1 MLGGDFQRWMLRS
14 RRSAAKG
21 GFDIETEKLVVEYAS
36 TLSRCAPGRAG
47 HRAQSLII
55 ITRAH
60 PERRCTYGTRAA
72 LSTVGKASLRVVAR
86 GCPITLSTRRHN
98 RTPAKPPS
106 MPPKKSNKALAKLQ
120 KQIQRVED
128 ESVKQQQRNRHLRLD
143 VERLGTVLERRTRE
157 RDVAYAELETILER
171 RPSKLKTVQTLTKEH
186 DKLAK
191 RLTKD
196 ARANA
201 ASFTETASTPQATDL
216 WELRVAEEEYQ
227 LEVARLK
234 PLADRLARLDFA
246 LAEEED
252 EDARDRL
259 GVERAA
265 ILSKMRGDDFW
276 EPNQGGGNGQ
286 FG

>member
-1 MLGGDFQRWMLRS
+1 
-14 RRSAAKG
+14 
-21 GFDIETEKLVVEYAS
+21 
-36 TLSRCAPGRAG
+36 
-47 HRAQSLII
+47 
-55 ITRAH
+55 
-60 PERRCTYGTRAA
+60 
-72 LSTVGKASLRVVAR
+72 
-86 GCPITLSTRRHN
+86 
-98 RTPAKPPS
+98 
-106 MPPKKSNKALAKLQ
+106 MPPKKSSKALAKLQ

-171 RPSKLKTVQTLTKEH
+171 RPTKLRTVQTLTKEH

-196 ARANA
+196 ARSNA

-246 LAEEED
+246 LAEEQD

-265 ILSKMRGDDFW
+265 ILSKMRHGDFG
-276 EPNQGGGNGQ
+276 PGFTGGNGQ

>member
-1 MLGGDFQRWMLRS
+1 
-14 RRSAAKG
+14 
-21 GFDIETEKLVVEYAS
+21 
-36 TLSRCAPGRAG
+36 
-47 HRAQSLII
+47 
-55 ITRAH
+55 
-60 PERRCTYGTRAA
+60 
-72 LSTVGKASLRVVAR
+72 
-86 GCPITLSTRRHN
+86 
-98 RTPAKPPS
+98 
-106 MPPKKSNKALAKLQ
+106 MPPKKANKTLAKLQ

-171 RPSKLKTVQTLTKEH
+171 RPTKLKTVQTLTKEH

-191 RLTKD
+191 RLTRD

-246 LAEEED
+246 LAEEPD

-276 EPNQGGGNGQ
+276 LNQGGGNGQ

>member
-1 MLGGDFQRWMLRS
+1 MEFVDARTESELPSVPLGSSAQPSREGLPQPHAIDATRS
-14 RRSAAKG
+14 QS
-21 GFDIETEKLVVEYAS
+21 D
-36 TLSRCAPGRAG
+36 AG
-47 HRAQSLII
+47 Q
-55 ITRAH
+55 
-60 PERRCTYGTRAA
+60 
-72 LSTVGKASLRVVAR
+72 
-86 GCPITLSTRRHN
+86 
-98 RTPAKPPS
+98 PPS
-106 MPPKKSNKALAKLQ
+106 MPPKKSSKALAKLQ

-171 RPSKLKTVQTLTKEH
+171 RPTKLKTVQALTKEH

-191 RLTKD
+191 RLTRD
-196 ARANA
+196 ARSNA

-246 LAEEED
+246 LAEEQD

-265 ILSKMRGDDFW
+265 VLSKMRGDDFW
-276 EPNQGGGNGQ
+276 LNQGGGNGQ

>member
-1 MLGGDFQRWMLRS
+1 MRVLNASCPPFSKPSGWWQGAAPS
-14 RRSAAKG
+14 RYRRDA
-21 GFDIETEKLVVEYAS
+21 
-36 TLSRCAPGRAG
+36 
-47 HRAQSLII
+47 
-55 ITRAH
+55 ITI
-60 PERRCTYGTRAA
+60 G
-72 LSTVGKASLRVVAR
+72 L
-86 GCPITLSTRRHN
+86 
-98 RTPAKPPS
+98 PS
-106 MPPKKSNKALAKLQ
+106 MPPKKSSKALAKLQ

-171 RPSKLKTVQTLTKEH
+171 RPTKLKTVQTLTKEH

-196 ARANA
+196 ARSNA
-201 ASFTETASTPQATDL
+201 ASFTETASTPAATDL

-246 LAEEED
+246 LAEEPD

-265 ILSKMRGDDFW
+265 ILSKMRGDDFY
-276 EPNQGGGNGQ
+276 EVASGGGNGQ

>member
-1 MLGGDFQRWMLRS
+1 MRVRNASCPQYVA
-14 RRSAAKG
+14 RSAR
-21 GFDIETEKLVVEYAS
+21 S
-36 TLSRCAPGRAG
+36 
-47 HRAQSLII
+47 AQ
-55 ITRAH
+55 
-60 PERRCTYGTRAA
+60 PGTR
-72 LSTVGKASLRVVAR
+72 G
-86 GCPITLSTRRHN
+86 GCPTLSTRRDHN
-98 RTPAKPPS
+98 RAPAKLPS
-106 MPPKKSNKALAKLQ
+106 MPPKKSSKALAKLQ

-171 RPSKLKTVQTLTKEH
+171 RPSKLKTVQALTKEH

-191 RLTKD
+191 RLTRD
-196 ARANA
+196 ARSNA

-246 LAEEED
+246 LAEEHD
-252 EDARDRL
+252 EAARDRL

-265 ILSKMRGDDFW
+265 VLAKLRGDDFY
-276 EPNQGGGNGQ
+276 EVASGGR
-286 FG
+286 

>member
-1 MLGGDFQRWMLRS
+1 
-14 RRSAAKG
+14 
-21 GFDIETEKLVVEYAS
+21 
-36 TLSRCAPGRAG
+36 
-47 HRAQSLII
+47 
-55 ITRAH
+55 
-60 PERRCTYGTRAA
+60 
-72 LSTVGKASLRVVAR
+72 
-86 GCPITLSTRRHN
+86 
-98 RTPAKPPS
+98 
-106 MPPKKSNKALAKLQ
+106 MPPKKSSKALAKLQ

-171 RPSKLKTVQTLTKEH
+171 RPSKLRTVQALTKEH
-186 DKLAK
+186 DKLAT

-196 ARANA
+196 ARSNA
-201 ASFTETASTPQATDL
+201 ASFTETASTPAATDL

-246 LAEEED
+246 LAEEPD

-276 EPNQGGGNGQ
+276 LPNQGGGNGQ

>member
-1 MLGGDFQRWMLRS
+1 M
-14 RRSAAKG
+14 
-21 GFDIETEKLVVEYAS
+21 
-36 TLSRCAPGRAG
+36 
-47 HRAQSLII
+47 
-55 ITRAH
+55 
-60 PERRCTYGTRAA
+60 
-72 LSTVGKASLRVVAR
+72 AR
-86 GCPITLSTRRHN
+86 GCPTL
-98 RTPAKPPS
+98 PS
-106 MPPKKSNKALAKLQ
+106 MPPKKSTKALAKLQ
-120 KQIQRVED
+120 KQVQRLED
-128 ESVKQQQRNRHLRLD
+128 ESVRQQQRNRHLRLD

-171 RPSKLKTVQTLTKEH
+171 RPNKLRTVQTLTKEH

-191 RLTKD
+191 RLTRD
-196 ARANA
+196 ARNNA

-216 WELRVAEEEYQ
+216 WELRVADEEYR

-246 LAEEED
+246 LAEEQD

-265 ILSKMRGDDFW
+265 ILSKMRDGDFG
-276 EPNQGGGNGQ
+276 PGFTGGNGQ

>member
-1 MLGGDFQRWMLRS
+1 
-14 RRSAAKG
+14 
-21 GFDIETEKLVVEYAS
+21 
-36 TLSRCAPGRAG
+36 
-47 HRAQSLII
+47 
-55 ITRAH
+55 
-60 PERRCTYGTRAA
+60 
-72 LSTVGKASLRVVAR
+72 
-86 GCPITLSTRRHN
+86 
-98 RTPAKPPS
+98 
-106 MPPKKSNKALAKLQ
+106 MPPKKNPNKALAKLQ
-120 KQIQRVED
+120 KQVQRLED

-171 RPSKLKTVQTLTKEH
+171 RPTKLKTVTQLTKEH

-191 RLTKD
+191 RLTKE
-196 ARANA
+196 ARSNA
-201 ASFTETASTPQATDL
+201 AAFTETASTPAATDL
-216 WELRVAEEEYQ
+216 WELRVADEVYQ

-246 LAEEED
+246 LAEEVD

-265 ILSKMRGDDFW
+265 VLAKMRGDDFY
-276 EPNQGGGNGQ
+276 EVASGGGNGQ